1 MKKDGKQMHK
11 ILLLII
17 GVLAIVLA
25 AVLIHK
31 AYQLH
36 QEKVQREEW
45 EVRHMEVQSELED
58 VQVQIRQLSGD
69 GEALQE
75 FLDEKLNPAIVV
87 EEPEM
92 TGAEEKEPEPETEK
106 EKTETDGNMPEDG
119 VQETM
124 SDSVDAIIIEEPAPP
139 QPQPE
144 EEKTISGNGE
154 IISAPEEIV
163 SENAVPE
170 KPEEDETI
178 SGNGLPGDTEADGT
192 QEDETISG
200 NGLPGDAEADGT
212 QEDETISG
220 NGLPGDTEADGT
232 QEDETISGNG
242 LLGDTE
248 ADGTQEDETISSNG
262 VQEESRPEGI
272 SGNAIVNGQV
282 VPFRY
287 QEASPTLEE
296 RRSLRSS
303 YEETLQVNEADK
315 NVISSN
321 TYDFSG
327 KKIACL
333 GDSLTEGSNM
343 DNMEDYK
350 QYSYPSVLKNILGA
364 EEVYN
369 LGIGGSSYGRYWDQ
383 AFVDRYKEIPQDTD
397 IIIVMGGTNDGFAAS
412 AEELGSMEEK
422 KPRTFY
428 GDVDEL
434 MRGLTENYPEAKIIF
449 VTPLPNVLHDYL
461 RNQRDYLLPQ
471 SVFADA
477 VKELA
482 AQYPVDVID
491 LYNSNILD
499 THDTQVISA
508 FMPDGVHG
516 NIEGYQILAEHFAS
530 EIIQIE
536 ERDALYDATVSGNT
550 IPAEDENGENAGI
563 VSGNGIIPEDIT
575 PAAAM
580 SEEEKAAEM
589 KKAAENNKKAAEAA
603 VIITPEP
610 DSEAEPVSVTN
621 PDSEADTESVTNPGL
636 EADPESDVNPVT
648 EPANENNY
656 EYGGEAI
663 VIQ

>member
-170 KPEEDETI
+170 KPE
-178 SGNGLPGDTEADGT
+178 
-192 QEDETISG
+192 
-200 NGLPGDAEADGT
+200 
-212 QEDETISG
+212 EDETISG